1 LYLRLELLR
10 DKINKSKIKMYTP
23 LNTFYIN
30 TLPAEKLIYFC
41 YMGSHEEAKKIIDK
55 YDKEK
60 EE

>member
-1 LYLRLELLR
+1 M
-10 DKINKSKIKMYTP
+10 DTP

-41 YMGSHEEAKKIIDK
+41 YMGSHDEAKKIIEKCD
-55 YDKEK
+55 EVK